1 MARSDTLQ
9 GFLDA
14 AFVAFDQCAQ
24 DLRARRSIGHIF
36 THLEAAQSE
45 RPDIAKRLPV
55 CKRHLDEALAVKTD
69 RRALEVLIER
79 FKALEPLL
87 EWKWRTIYDSSA
99 SENFLMS
106 HANTLIVGPG
116 GLEDR
121 EDVWIGA
128 TLMAPN
134 VRYPDHAHPP
144 EESYLVLSEGEFQS
158 GQGNWFSPGIGGS
171 FYNSPGIKHAMRSG
185 KNPLFAF
192 WALLHEQPQ
201 H

>member
-1 MARSDTLQ
+1 
-9 GFLDA
+9 
-14 AFVAFDQCAQ
+14 
-24 DLRARRSIGHIF
+24 
-36 THLEAAQSE
+36 
-45 RPDIAKRLPV
+45 V

-69 RRALEVLIER
+69 RRAIEVLIER

-87 EWKWRTIYDSSA
+87 EWKWRQTYDGSA

-121 EDVWIGA
+121 QDVWIGA

-134 VRYPDHAHPP
+134 VRYPDHTHPP
-144 EESYLVLSEGEFQS
+144 EETYLVLSEGEFQS
-158 GQGNWFSPGIGGS
+158 GQSNWFSPGIGGS

-185 KNPLFAF
+185 KNPLFAL
-192 WALLHEQPQ
+192 WALLPEQPQ